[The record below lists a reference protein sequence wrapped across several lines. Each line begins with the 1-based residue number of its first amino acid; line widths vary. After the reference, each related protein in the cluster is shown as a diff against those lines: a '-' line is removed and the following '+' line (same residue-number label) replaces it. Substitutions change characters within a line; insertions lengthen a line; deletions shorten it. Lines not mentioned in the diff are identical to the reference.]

1 VRTWAQALGVAVGL
15 QFALGVATVLS
26 VVHILPAALHQ
37 AGSVIVFTCAIG
49 LAHAATR
56 EA

>member
-1 VRTWAQALGVAVGL
+1 VGL